1 MSSKKGL
8 LEQIINSDLA
18 GKLGVPQGEKLRR
31 YKEGEPALDGPVV
44 LGGEG
49 RVAAGVRE
57 FLDAD
62 FQFVDADTD
71 IKKSAIIFDAT
82 GITTPEDIKKL
93 YDFFHPQMRKVR
105 PCARFLVIGTTP
117 EAIEDADER
126 IVQRAIEGFVRSLA
140 KELLRGATAQLIY
153 VDPAVSDDLSG
164 LEAPVRFVLSGKS
177 AYVDGQVIR
186 VDATHVETPESWA
199 TPTAGKVALVTGAA
213 RGIGADIARVLAR
226 DGAKVIIV
234 DVPAAGEALAE
245 ITNEVKGSALPLD
258 VTAPDAADKIK
269 AHAEEKWGQGVD
281 IIVHNAGVTRDK
293 LLANMD
299 EGKWN
304 LVQAINF
311 IAPIRI
317 TEALLENGGLN
328 EGGRVITLS
337 SMDGLAGQRGQ
348 TNYAMSKAGMIGI
361 AEALAPQ
368 VAAKGITVNAIA
380 PGFIETAMTAEIP
393 TGTREVGRRLN
404 SLSQGGL
411 PLDVAEGVGFF
422 AGNASGAVTGQYLR
436 VCGQHLMGA

>member
-1 MSSKKGL
+1 MSSMNGL
-8 LEQIINSDLA
+8 LDQIINSSFA
-18 GKLGVPQGEKLRR
+18 AKLGVPQGEKLRR
-31 YKEGEPALDGPVV
+31 YKKGEPALDGPVV

-49 RVAAGVRE
+49 RAAQGVRA
-57 FLDAD
+57 FLDTD
-62 FQFVDADTD
+62 YQFVDADTD

-82 GITTPEDIKKL
+82 GIKTPEDIKKL

-117 EAIEDADER
+117 ELIEDADER
-126 IVQRAIEGFVRSLA
+126 ITQRAIEGFVRSMA

-153 VDPAVSDDLSG
+153 IDPAISTDLSG

-177 AYVDGQVIR
+177 SYVDGQVIR
-186 VDATHVETPESWA
+186 VDNTHVETPESWDA
-199 TPTAGKVALVTGAA
+199 PAAGKVALVTGAA

-234 DVPAAGEALAE
+234 DVPAAGQALAE

-269 AHAEEKWGQGVD
+269 AHALEKWGTGVD

-317 TEALLENGGLN
+317 TEALVDNGGLN
-328 EGGRVITLS
+328 DGGRVITLS

-361 AEALAPQ
+361 AEALAPK
-368 VAAKGITVNAIA
+368 VADRGITVNAIA

-411 PLDVAEGVGFF
+411 PLDVAEGVAFF
-422 AGNASGAVTGQYLR
+422 AGNGSGAVTGQYLR